1 MDQDVIKNFKHYYR
15 SLVVQKILAGEN
27 LDTSNKITINILQ
40 AAQMCSSAW
49 DQVIRV
55 TIANMFLKGDFVRKE
70 DAVRMMALEGLRK
83 LR

>member
-27 LDTSNKITINILQ
+27 LDTTNKITINILQ

-49 DQVIRV
+49 DQVKRV
-55 TIANMFLKGDFVRKE
+55 TIANLILKGDFVHKE
-70 DAVRMMALEGLRK
+70 DAV
-83 LR
+83 